1 MKRTP
6 HSFHIFAAGSLLGAA
21 LFLAVST
28 GVPLLFAQ
36 DGATPAPTNTQT
48 PAPTLSPATVAAD
61 QKCTQA
67 MPALFDAEQKKF
79 TDFMDSHFKNADP
92 NSTLLQTGLDEL
104 SNYTARLTKI
114 RDSFLITSPDQL
126 GALDELIGCNKMLN
140 NQILTAQQTF
150 QSFVQQTAYTKKAT
164 AITEKL
170 AAINGKLRTLNEL
183 LVAFNNY
190 FSSFKNALPGFTKDC
205 LKGS

>member
-6 HSFHIFAAGSLLGAA
+6 HSFHVFATGSLLGVA
-21 LFLAVST
+21 LFVAVST

-36 DGATPAPTNTQT
+36 DGGTPTAPTNTQT
-48 PAPTLSPATVAAD
+48 PTPTPSPAAIAAD
-61 QKCTQA
+61 QKCTQT
-67 MPALFDAEQKKF
+67 MPALFDAEQKKL
-79 TDFMDSHFKNADP
+79 TNFMDSHFKNADP

-104 SNYTARLTKI
+104 NNYTARLTRI
-114 RDSFLITSPDQL
+114 RDSYGIVSPDQL
-126 GALDELIGCNKMLN
+126 GALDELIQCNTLLT

-190 FSSFKNALPGFTKDC
+190 FSSFKSALPGFTKDC
-205 LKGS
+205 LK

>member
-6 HSFHIFAAGSLLGAA
+6 HSFHIFATGSLLGAA

-36 DGATPAPTNTQT
+36 DNGTATAPTKTQT
-48 PAPTLSPATVAAD
+48 PTPSPAAIAAD
-61 QKCTQA
+61 QKCTQT
-67 MPALFDAEQKKF
+67 MPALFDTEQKKF
-79 TDFMDSHFKNADP
+79 TNFIDSHFKNADP

-104 SNYTARLTKI
+104 NNYTARLTKI
-114 RDSFLITSPDQL
+114 RNSYSIASADQIS
-126 GALDELIGCNKMLN
+126 ALDELIECNKMLDT
-140 NQILTAQQTF
+140 QILTAQQTF

-190 FSSFKNALPGFTKDC
+190 FSSFKSALPGFTKDC
-205 LKGS
+205 LK